1 MSLARLALVVAA
13 AVAVAAPAAEAASRP
28 AWFAVGNARASEGG
42 TKLVFV
48 IRRAAATGVSSVGYS
63 TAARTATAA
72 DFRPVSG
79 RLVFA
84 PGQTRRR
91 VVVTLRHDTRD
102 EPAETLAFRLTAP
115 RGGRIARGRAI
126 GTIEDDDPPPPSP
139 PASVVRFA
147 AVGDTGRGNEGQ
159 YAVARALHGKCAE
172 AGCDYVL
179 ALGDNIYEEGVT
191 SVADP
196 QFETKFRQPY
206 AQISQPFWM
215 VLGNHDY
222 GSSFEAARAQAQ
234 IDYTWAAENAGGKW
248 RLPSHTYRRTDE
260 HVEFFA
266 LDTTPAMFGPQ
277 PAQATAVAGWLAGSA
292 ATWKIALG
300 HHPYRSNGSH
310 GNAGAY
316 EGVPGIGE
324 NVKALLDG
332 GVCGKAD
339 VYLAGHDHNLQWL
352 ERSPTVCG
360 GTELLVSGAGATT
373 KAFNTRMHSPTVF
386 QTDTKLGFLYVV
398 IRDRELTAE
407 FVDSTGTTLFT
418 RTITR

>member
-1 MSLARLALVVAA
+1 VTLARVALALAA
-13 AVAVAAPAAEAASRP
+13 AVAVAAPAAQAASRP

-48 IRRAAATGVSSVGYS
+48 IRRAGGTGASSVGYS
-63 TAARTATAA
+63 TARLTATTA
-72 DFRPVSG
+72 DFRRASG

-84 PGQTRRR
+84 RGQTRRT
-91 VVVTLRHDTRD
+91 VLVPLRHDTHD

-115 RGGRIARGRAI
+115 RSGRIARGRAI
-126 GTIEDDDPPPPSP
+126 GTIVDDDPPPPSP

-147 AVGDTGRGNEGQ
+147 AIGDTGKGNEGQ
-159 YAVARALHGKCAE
+159 NAVARALGSKCAE

-196 QFETKFRQPY
+196 QFETKFQQPY
-206 AQISQPFWM
+206 ASIRGPFWM

-234 IDYTWAAENAGGKW
+234 IDYTWATENAGGKW
-248 RLPSHTYRRTDE
+248 RLPSHTYRRTDG
-260 HVEFFA
+260 HVELFA
-266 LDTTPAMFGPQ
+266 LDTTPAMRGPQ
-277 PAQATAVAGWLAGSA
+277 PAQATAVASWLASST

-300 HHPYRSNGSH
+300 HHPYRSNGPH
-310 GNAGAY
+310 GNAGEY

-339 VYLAGHDHNLQWL
+339 IYIAGHDHNLQWL

-373 KAFNTRMHSPTVF
+373 KPFNTRMHSPTLF

-407 FVDSTGTTLFT
+407 FVDSTGATLFT
-418 RTITR
+418 HTITR